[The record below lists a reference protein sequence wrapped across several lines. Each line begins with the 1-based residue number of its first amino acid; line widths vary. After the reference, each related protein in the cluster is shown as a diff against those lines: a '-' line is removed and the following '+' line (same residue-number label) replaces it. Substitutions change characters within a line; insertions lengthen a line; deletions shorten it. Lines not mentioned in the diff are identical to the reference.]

1 MSAQTV
7 IESYITEWEPGV
19 TDDLILTDHLDEITI
34 KKIFIELS
42 IAENDR
48 ASLTTVG
55 EIKTHLG

>member
-7 IESYITEWEPGV
+7 IESYNVPIEV
-19 TDDLILTDHLDEITI
+19 TDDLILTDWLDEITI

>member
-7 IESYITEWEPGV
+7 IESYNVPIEV
-19 TDDLILTDHLDEITI
+19 TDELILTDWLDEITI
-34 KKIFIELS
+34 KKIFDELS

>member
-7 IESYITEWEPGV
+7 IESYNIPIEV
-19 TDDLILTDHLDEITI
+19 TDDLILTDWLDEITI
-34 KKIFIELS
+34 KKIFDELS

-55 EIKTHLG
+55 KIKTYLG

>member
-7 IESYITEWEPGV
+7 IESHITEWEAGV
-19 TDDLILTDHLDEITI
+19 TDDLILTDHLDELTI
-34 KKIFIELS
+34 KKIFDELS
-42 IAENDR
+42 IAESDR

>member
-1 MSAQTV
+1 MSTQTV
-7 IESYITEWEPGV
+7 IESYLTRWESGV

-34 KKIFIELS
+34 EKIFVELS

>member
-7 IESYITEWEPGV
+7 IESYNVPIEV
-19 TDDLILTDHLDEITI
+19 TDDLILTDWLDEITI
-34 KKIFIELS
+34 KKIFVELS

>member
-1 MSAQTV
+1 MSVQTV
-7 IESYITEWEPGV
+7 IESYNVPIEV
-19 TDDLILTDHLDEITI
+19 TDDLILTDWLDEITI

>member
-7 IESYITEWEPGV
+7 IEKYIIGWEPGV
-19 TDDLILTDHLDEITI
+19 TDELILTDHLDELTI
-34 KKIFIELS
+34 KKIFDELS

-55 EIKTHLG
+55 KIKTHLE

>member
-19 TDDLILTDHLDEITI
+19 TDDLILTDHLDELTI
-34 KKIFIELS
+34 KKIFDELS

-48 ASLTTVG
+48 SSLTTVG

>member
-1 MSAQTV
+1 MSTQTV
-7 IESYITEWEPGV
+7 IESYLTRWEPGV

-34 KKIFIELS
+34 EKIFVELN
-42 IAENDR
+42 IAEDDR

>member
-7 IESYITEWEPGV
+7 IESYNIPIEV
-19 TDDLILTDHLDEITI
+19 TDDLILTDWLDEITI